1 MRRTIPILLP
11 NDSDLV
17 ATIKL
22 FTQIANE
29 VSEMAFKLDKVKR
42 WTLRRQ
48 FYSLLRQKYPT
59 VNSRVLEYALR
70 VVTGCYTAK
79 KRRKMKSKEP
89 VRFKQEFALFDKRLF
104 TLKFKGTTGECRIW
118 TVAGRKTLPFTL
130 PPVSRFKEWW
140 KQKEDVDSMV
150 LKVRNGKIIAHA
162 CLTIP
167 DRPSHSQTTLSLNGI
182 TMGGKDAVGV
192 DLGAEYPLIA
202 VRSDGAIF
210 CPDYSKF
217 HQKRKKFLTLRQQLQ
232 RKLTEKRV
240 KGENARSVVRKLKKL
255 SQKQR
260 RFTKQFIR
268 WVVKRFLDW
277 AGDAIIIMET
287 LMLPQGKKKRG
298 AKALNRTL
306 SLMPYGLVKNTIKDL
321 SEERGLMVVF
331 VPPAGTSQTCP
342 VCRQKGERPK
352 RDLFVCPHCGH
363 SEHADIV
370 GARNV
375 LLRGLERFSQS
386 GAEAGDKPAGLCQ
399 PLESLPVIK
408 TGGGN
413 PTIVPER
420 VKGLQPTSKTK
431 SATEGW
437 LQPSLF

>member
-59 VNSRVLEYALR
+59 VNSRVLEYVLR

-104 TLKFKGTTGECRIW
+104 SFNGDCVTIW
-118 TVAGRKTLPFTL
+118 TIAGRKEFPFKL
-130 PPVSRFKEWW
+130 PPVSRFMELWER
-140 KQKEDVDSMV
+140 KEDIDSMV
-150 LKVRNGKIIAHA
+150 LKVRDGRVVAHV

-167 DRPSHSQTTLSLNGI
+167 DPPLRQFTY
-182 TMGGKDAVGV
+182 MVGV

-202 VRSDGAIF
+202 VRSDGVIF
-210 CPDYSKF
+210 CPDYSVF
-217 HQKRKKFLTLRQQLQ
+217 HQKRKLFMQRRRELQ
-232 RKLTEKRV
+232 KKLAEKR
-240 KGENARSVVRKLKKL
+240 KYGENARSVVRRLKAL
-255 SQKQR
+255 SHKQR
-260 RFTKQFIR
+260 RFTKQFVR
-268 WVVKRFLDW
+268 WVVKRFVDW
-277 AGDAIIIMET
+277 AKDALIVMEK
-287 LMLPQGKKKRG
+287 LRLPQGRKKKR

-306 SLMPYGLVKNTIKDL
+306 SLMPYGMVRKTI
-321 SEERGLMVVF
+321 EEICEEQGLQVIF

-342 VCRQKGERPK
+342 ACGQKGERPK
-352 RDLFVCPHCGH
+352 RDLFVCPHCGY

-375 LLRGLERFSQS
+375 LRRGFEMLLRD

-399 PLESLPVIK
+399 PCSSLPADEA
-408 TGGGN
+408 GGGN
-413 PTIVPER
+413 PTVVPER
-420 VKGLQPTSKTK
+420 VKGLQSTSKAK
-431 SATEGW
+431 SATEGR